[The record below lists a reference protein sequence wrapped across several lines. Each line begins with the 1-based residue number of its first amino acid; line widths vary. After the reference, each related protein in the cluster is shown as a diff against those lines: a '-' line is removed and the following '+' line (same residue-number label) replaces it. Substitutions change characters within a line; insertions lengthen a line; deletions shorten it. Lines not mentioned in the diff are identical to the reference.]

1 MSIRKHG
8 FLACALVIAFSGP
21 AAAQEEEAGSLLLKT
36 FPRGEEVCYGRV
48 YDAAHLAR
56 HPRQRM
62 SAFHFFKSL
71 TPDPLKEEGYRDRK
85 GEIARDR
92 KEAGARWL
100 SVLVRFKDTQGK
112 LYKQEV
118 ECQGGPDQFYCRRDC
133 DGGGFLVRPSSGGL
147 LLSQEPSMQGLRL
160 AAACDPDEEGE
171 GARLD
176 PKEDVTLWA
185 LEPLPMSACHAERDA
200 ARPTWART
208 MEPLSARFTN
218 RDRVCHA
225 RIYNAEH
232 LARHPNQKV
241 VAVMLRT
248 EDRVR
253 WDGDTD
259 DSRIILPVR
268 LSARLRDGAVAT
280 RSAVCTAH
288 DYELTCNSDN
298 DVFTLI
304 RAGER
309 GLVVRDINARKLI
322 DPNENFLSKFLQVD
336 LGDDDRVFRLDEQEN
351 ANCEIP
357 R

>member
-1 MSIRKHG
+1 
-8 FLACALVIAFSGP
+8 
-21 AAAQEEEAGSLLLKT
+21 
-36 FPRGEEVCYGRV
+36 
-48 YDAAHLAR
+48 
-56 HPRQRM
+56 
-62 SAFHFFKSL
+62 
-71 TPDPLKEEGYRDRK
+71 
-85 GEIARDR
+85 
-92 KEAGARWL
+92 
-100 SVLVRFKDTQGK
+100 
-112 LYKQEV
+112 
-118 ECQGGPDQFYCRRDC
+118 
-133 DGGGFLVRPSSGGL
+133 
-147 LLSQEPSMQGLRL
+147 
-160 AAACDPDEEGE
+160 
-171 GARLD
+171 
-176 PKEDVTLWA
+176 
-185 LEPLPMSACHAERDA
+185 MSACHAERDA

-208 MEPLSARFTN
+208 VEPLSARFTN

-298 DVFTLI
+298 DIFTLI

-336 LGDDDRVFRLDEQEN
+336 LGDDDRVFRLDEQED